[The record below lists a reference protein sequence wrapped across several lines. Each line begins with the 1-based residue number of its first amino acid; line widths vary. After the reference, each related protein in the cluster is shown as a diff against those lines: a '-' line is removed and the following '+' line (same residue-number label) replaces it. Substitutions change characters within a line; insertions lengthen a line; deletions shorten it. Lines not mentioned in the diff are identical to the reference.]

1 MRNHCVRRAA
11 AFSISVLTIASG
23 TACLKHVSS
32 LPPGPITV
40 SGQVTDANGAAL
52 PSGNVRLIR
61 EHTYIQTTPDPS
73 GHYAFS
79 SLAAGSYFLLPHKPN
94 CRFLPPAAD
103 LDHLTA
109 NTSQDFGGDGPACG
123 GEFTVNAGAMTG
135 PLTIGGHVH
144 DSSGNPVLGARIDLG
159 EHEKAVRFTDL
170 TGSYVF
176 HVKAE
181 DYRLHISGACV
192 FTPKQVKED
201 DLKANA
207 TQDFT
212 AGPGCV
218 TVTATQTNLN
228 PSGSVFTV
236 RKGTTLL
243 GTTFVRLQ
251 DFASAGDAQ
260 AQLTRIVSEQSA
272 PASPITIAGYPAIER
287 QVLVNLSGPEQEPD
301 IKGAVPQNGP
311 FMVLTTA
318 IAVGNTVVRFE
329 SQLPGAGDPATIAL
343 FFQTARNFNPA
354 AMSTLH
360 GPPRPTVPT

>member
-1 MRNHCVRRAA
+1 VRNHCVRRAA

-201 DLKANA
+201 RTSRPD
-207 TQDFT
+207 Q
-212 AGPGCV
+212 V
-218 TVTATQTNLN
+218 
-228 PSGSVFTV
+228 
-236 RKGTTLL
+236 
-243 GTTFVRLQ
+243 
-251 DFASAGDAQ
+251 
-260 AQLTRIVSEQSA
+260 
-272 PASPITIAGYPAIER
+272 ASPSPRRRPISIPRGRCLRFARALLCWGQRLCVCRTLPR
-287 QVLVNLSGPEQEPD
+287 Q
-301 IKGAVPQNGP
+301 
-311 FMVLTTA
+311 
-318 IAVGNTVVRFE
+318 
-329 SQLPGAGDPATIAL
+329 
-343 FFQTARNFNPA
+343 
-354 AMSTLH
+354 AMHKRS
-360 GPPRPTVPT
+360 